1 MVQKRDLVLFQ
12 VGSIK
17 YLEEIKIGR
26 PRFKADVSLRIV
38 KTQKSA
44 LADLAGSF
52 TSASGKINR
61 ERKGRRHPFI
71 NELEVVSVSLTF
83 VVVVLF

>member
-1 MVQKRDLVLFQ
+1 MIQKRNLVLFP

-26 PRFKADVSLRIV
+26 PRFKADVSLRTM

-52 TSASGKINR
+52 TSTSGKN
-61 ERKGRRHPFI
+61 
-71 NELEVVSVSLTF
+71 
-83 VVVVLF
+83 